1 MCSRV
6 ISWYCE
12 QHTCLFRIFINTI
25 ISTPD
30 WYVRFSATSIC
41 RLCKKCCLVNINE
54 IGSAYICY
62 AKWIVQVP
70 ITPSPLYIDGVGG
83 LHGSYGQ
90 LLLGEPNS
98 LLSSA
103 NLGRVIESNL
113 TISII
118 EENTGLG
125 SINSR
130 EDRQQPRHLN
140 SFECTKNCGSI
151 VTVTCTSIGVK
162 MTLILPSPS
171 PTTDGL
177 TAGPNKIL
185 SPC

>member
-12 QHTCLFRIFINTI
+12 QHTCLFRMSINTI

-103 NLGRVIESNL
+103 NLGRVIELNL

-118 EENTGLG
+118 DENTGLR
-125 SINSR
+125 SITSR
-130 EDRQQPRHLN
+130 EDRHQSCHLN
-140 SFECTKNCGSI
+140 SFESTKNCVSI
-151 VTVTCTSIGVK
+151 VTYTSIGVK
-162 MTLILPSPS
+162 KTLILPSPS
-171 PTTDGL
+171 AMADGL
-177 TAGPNKIL
+177 TVGPNKIL
-185 SPC
+185 SLC